1 MTEAL
6 FVSDNTMKIM
16 KYSKYVQV
24 TTLKVW
30 YVLVSY
36 GSFVNLRKLITQAI
50 LVFNKTMKIST
61 IQKSIIW
68 SELKYIRV
76 MTLKALLSADF
87 VSLSLKLLHLFPMSI

>member
-6 FVSDNTMKIM
+6 FVSDNTKIM

-36 GSFVNLRKLITQAI
+36 SWKFRKLEEVNHSSDIG
-50 LVFNKTMKIST
+50 F
-61 IQKSIIW
+61 
-68 SELKYIRV
+68 
-76 MTLKALLSADF
+76 
-87 VSLSLKLLHLFPMSI
+87 

>member
-1 MTEAL
+1 MTVAL

>member
-24 TTLKVW
+24 TTLIVW

-36 GSFVNLRKLITQAI
+36 SWKFRKLEEVNHSSDIG
-50 LVFNKTMKIST
+50 F
-61 IQKSIIW
+61 
-68 SELKYIRV
+68 
-76 MTLKALLSADF
+76 
-87 VSLSLKLLHLFPMSI
+87 

>member
-76 MTLKALLSADF
+76 MTLKALLSAGF
-87 VSLSLKLLHLFPMSI
+87 VSLSLELLHLFPMSI

>member
-68 SELKYIRV
+68 SELKYV
-76 MTLKALLSADF
+76 
-87 VSLSLKLLHLFPMSI
+87 